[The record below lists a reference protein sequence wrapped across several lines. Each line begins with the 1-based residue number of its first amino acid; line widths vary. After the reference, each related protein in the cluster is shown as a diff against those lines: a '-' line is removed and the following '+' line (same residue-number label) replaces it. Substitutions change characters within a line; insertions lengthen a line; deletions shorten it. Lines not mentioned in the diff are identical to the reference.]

1 MYFSLP
7 SIVLSGFVT
16 IRPSRTL
23 CLFRTGYLYF
33 ARQISITAGVC
44 QVPADICSVVS
55 PKAIPITNL
64 FMVDS
69 LVRARLAG
77 RWHSESD
84 LEAEVR
90 DTAQTMRGQFMTW
103 THGRYWHSN
112 FQYKKSRQSLLAVY
126 SDRALVA
133 VLQLQRDRLP
143 REKRKP
149 AAESHPPTHSTGGLD
164 VHSKVF
170 FSTRLFSSVISRV
183 TFHV

>member
-33 ARQISITAGVC
+33 ARQISMTAGVC

-69 LVRARLAG
+69 ALRPGERCLRLAQLL
-77 RWHSESD
+77 RL
-84 LEAEVR
+84 LEGVDGEGGMVLLCEYALR
-90 DTAQTMRGQFMTW
+90 APSLAGFM
-103 THGRYWHSN
+103 
-112 FQYKKSRQSLLAVY
+112 
-126 SDRALVA
+126 
-133 VLQLQRDRLP
+133 
-143 REKRKP
+143 
-149 AAESHPPTHSTGGLD
+149 
-164 VHSKVF
+164 
-170 FSTRLFSSVISRV
+170 
-183 TFHV
+183 

>member
-69 LVRARLAG
+69 RA
-77 RWHSESD
+77 
-84 LEAEVR
+84 
-90 DTAQTMRGQFMTW
+90 
-103 THGRYWHSN
+103 
-112 FQYKKSRQSLLAVY
+112 
-126 SDRALVA
+126 ALV
-133 VLQLQRDRLP
+133 VVC
-143 REKRKP
+143 
-149 AAESHPPTHSTGGLD
+149 
-164 VHSKVF
+164 VHSLSFWLLLGSTWAVF
-170 FSTRLFSSVISRV
+170 
-183 TFHV
+183 